1 MFQIDTMSR
10 TPVYEQIISQVEKLI
25 IIGALNS
32 GDKLPS
38 VRSMSMELSVNPNT
52 IQKVYNELD
61 TIGLI
66 RSVPGRGCFIG
77 EDARLKLRSVSR
89 DKLEDIEKLA
99 WELFLA
105 GVSTDE
111 ITGAVVR
118 GVERA
123 KGGCD
128 R

>member
-10 TPVYEQIISQVEKLI
+10 TPVYEQIISQVEKFI
-25 IIGALNS
+25 IIGILNS

-52 IQKVYNELD
+52 IQKAYNELD
-61 TIGLI
+61 TRGLI

-99 WELFLA
+99 QELFLA

>member
-32 GDKLPS
+32 GDKLLS

-52 IQKVYNELD
+52 IQKAYNELD

-66 RSVPGRGCFIG
+66 RSVPGRGCFIS

-99 WELFLA
+99 QELFLA

>member
-10 TPVYEQIISQVEKLI
+10 TPVYEQIISQVEKFI
-25 IIGALNS
+25 IIGILNS

-52 IQKVYNELD
+52 IQKAYNELD
-61 TIGLI
+61 TRGLI

-99 WELFLA
+99 QELFLA

-118 GVERA
+118 GVDRA

>member
-52 IQKVYNELD
+52 IQKAYNELD

-66 RSVPGRGCFIG
+66 RSVPGLGCFIG

-99 WELFLA
+99 QELFLA